1 MISAGAGRWA
11 VWAAVKQTRARRRD
25 GDHIIG
31 DAAGD
36 LGTWSANRITGFTC
50 HIIM

>member
-1 MISAGAGRWA
+1 MISSGAGRWA
-11 VWAAVKQTRARRRD
+11 VWAAGKQTRARRRD
-25 GDHIIG
+25 GDYFCG

-36 LGTWSANRITGFTC
+36 LGTWSANRFMGFTY